1 MLENGTVKCGDGFE
15 DYDKRVKMLNGKV
28 IGEYICDDIVELEY
42 DELEECYMFK
52 NCYCGYILDEILSA
66 SCLSYDELCKYGNRK
81 PIYLW
86 HITNLKIYD
95 EPKELSAFY
104 HYCGEEPNCKDCPFF
119 YVESNEAVGTYEE
132 CQSKEGGWKPLTRP
146 PQSWLYCEE
155 VS

>member
-86 HITNLKIYD
+86 HITKLKIYD
-95 EPKELSAFY
+95 EPKELRHFIIIAEKSLIAKIVLSFMLKATKLL
-104 HYCGEEPNCKDCPFF
+104 ELMKNVNQKR
-119 YVESNEAVGTYEE
+119 EAGNH
-132 CQSKEGGWKPLTRP
+132 
-146 PQSWLYCEE
+146 
-155 VS
+155 